1 MKVEDLIVEGKKQV
15 HSDFAKM
22 LLSDLLGIN
31 SLQLYDYLNREVS
44 EDIKDKY
51 FEKIGLLKQDK
62 PVQYVIGNVNFYGLT
77 FKVNENVLI
86 PRFET
91 EELVENTIRLI
102 KEKFPEKKN
111 LKIIDLGCGSGAIGL
126 TLKHFL
132 PDAVITLLD
141 ISEKALE
148 VAKEKASNLG
158 LDVNFVLGDML
169 EEVND
174 KFDVIISNPPY
185 IETNEEI
192 DKIVLDNEP
201 ALALFGGDDGL
212 DLYRKI
218 LSNCKKNLNDEFIIA
233 FEIGYSQESRIIE
246 LAHKNLENI
255 TAYGKKDLSRR
266 DRMIFILNISSKKAS
281 HFD

>member
-31 SLQLYDYLNREVS
+31 SLQLYDYLDKEVS

-51 FEKIGLLKQDK
+51 FEKIELLKEDK

-91 EELVENTIRLI
+91 EELVENTIKLI
-102 KEKFPEKKN
+102 KEKFPDKKD

-126 TLKHFL
+126 TLKHFF
-132 PDAVITLLD
+132 PNADVTLLD
-141 ISEKALE
+141 ISEQALE
-148 VAKEKASNLG
+148 VAKENASNLG

-233 FEIGYSQESRIIE
+233 FEIGYLQQDRIIE
-246 LAHKNLENI
+246 VIRGCFE
-255 TAYGKKDLSRR
+255 
-266 DRMIFILNISSKKAS
+266 
-281 HFD
+281 

>member
-31 SLQLYDYLNREVS
+31 SLQLYDYLDKEVS

-51 FEKIGLLKQDK
+51 FEKIELLKEDK

-91 EELVENTIRLI
+91 EELVENSIRLI

-126 TLKHFL
+126 TLKHFF
-132 PDAVITLLD
+132 PNADVTLLD

-148 VAKEKASNLG
+148 VAKENASNLG

-192 DKIVLDNEP
+192 EKQVLDNEP

-233 FEIGYSQESRIIE
+233 FEIGYLQQDRIIE
-246 LAHKNLENI
+246 LAHQNLENI

-266 DRMIFILNISSKKAS
+266 DRMVFILNISSKKG
-281 HFD
+281 

>member
-31 SLQLYDYLNREVS
+31 SLQLYDYLDKEVS

-51 FEKIGLLKQDK
+51 FEKIELLKEDK

-132 PDAVITLLD
+132 PDADITLLD
-141 ISEKALE
+141 ISERALE
-148 VAKEKASNLG
+148 VAKENVSNLG

-246 LAHKNLENI
+246 LAYKNLENI
-255 TAYGKKDLSRR
+255 TAYGKKDLSGR
-266 DRMIFILNISSKKAS
+266 DRMVFIYSNKL
-281 HFD
+281 D

>member
-1 MKVEDLIVEGKKQV
+1 MKVEELIVEGKKQV

-31 SLQLYDYLNREVS
+31 SLQLYDYLDKEVS

-51 FEKIGLLKQDK
+51 FEKIELLKEDK

-132 PDAVITLLD
+132 PDADITLLD

-148 VAKEKASNLG
+148 VAKENASNLG

-246 LAHKNLENI
+246 LAYKNLENI
-255 TAYGKKDLSRR
+255 TAYGKKDLSGR
-266 DRMIFILNISSKKAS
+266 DRMVFIYSNKL
-281 HFD
+281 D

>member
-132 PDAVITLLD
+132 PDADITLLD

-148 VAKEKASNLG
+148 VAKENASNLG

-192 DKIVLDNEP
+192 EKQVLDNEP

>member
-1 MKVEDLIVEGKKQV
+1 MKVEELIVEGKKQV

-31 SLQLYDYLNREVS
+31 SLQLYDYLDKEVS

-51 FEKIGLLKQDK
+51 FEKIELLKEDK

-91 EELVENTIRLI
+91 EELVENTISLI
-102 KEKFPEKKN
+102 REKFPEKKN

-132 PDAVITLLD
+132 PDADVTLLD

-148 VAKEKASNLG
+148 VAKENASNLG

-201 ALALFGGDDGL
+201 ALALFGGHDGL

-246 LAHKNLENI
+246 LAHKNIENI
-255 TAYGKKDLSRR
+255 TAYGKKDLSGR
-266 DRMIFILNISSKKAS
+266 DRMVFIYSNKL
-281 HFD
+281 D

>member
-31 SLQLYDYLNREVS
+31 VLQLYDYLEKEVS
-44 EDIKDKY
+44 NEIIDEY
-51 FEKIGLLKQDK
+51 FRKLELLKQDK
-62 PVQYVIGNVNFYGLT
+62 PIQYVIGNVNFYGLT

-91 EELVENTIRLI
+91 EELVENTIKLI
-102 KEKFPEKKN
+102 KEKFPDKKD

-126 TLKHFL
+126 TIKHFL
-132 PDAVITLLD
+132 PQQADVTLLD

-148 VAKEKASNLG
+148 VAAYNASNLG

-185 IETNEEI
+185 IETNEEVE
-192 DKIVLDNEP
+192 KIVLDNEP
-201 ALALFGGDDGL
+201 SLALFGGEDGL

-218 LSNCKKNLNDEFIIA
+218 LGNCKKNLNNEFIIA
-233 FEIGYSQESRIIE
+233 FEIGYTQSSRIIE
-246 LAHKNLENI
+246 IAHKNLENI
-255 TAYGKKDLSRR
+255 DAYSKKDLSGR
-266 DRMIFILNISSKKAS
+266 DRMVFIIR
-281 HFD
+281 

>member
-31 SLQLYDYLNREVS
+31 SLQLYDYLDKEVS

-51 FEKIGLLKQDK
+51 FEKIVLLKEDK

-132 PDAVITLLD
+132 PDADVTLLD

-148 VAKEKASNLG
+148 VARENASNLG
-158 LDVNFVLGDML
+158 LGVNFVLGDML
-169 EEVND
+169 EEVYD

-233 FEIGYSQESRIIE
+233 FEIGYLQQDRIIE
-246 LAHKNLENI
+246 LAHQNLQNI

-266 DRMIFILNISSKKAS
+266 DRMIFILNISSKKG
-281 HFD
+281 

>member
-1 MKVEDLIVEGKKQV
+1 MVLSNYMKVEDLIIEGKKQV

-22 LLSDLLGIN
+22 LLADLLGIN
-31 SLQLYDYLNREVS
+31 VLQLYDYLEKDVS
-44 EDIKDKY
+44 NEIRDEY
-51 FEKIGLLKQDK
+51 FRKLELLKQDK
-62 PVQYVIGNVNFYGLT
+62 PIQYVIGNVNFYGLT

-91 EELVENTIRLI
+91 EELVENTVNLI
-102 KEKFPEKKN
+102 KEKFPDKKD

-126 TLKHFL
+126 TIKHFL
-132 PDAVITLLD
+132 PHASVTLLD

-148 VAKEKASNLG
+148 VAAYNASNLG

-169 EEVND
+169 EEIND

-185 IETNEEI
+185 IENNEEI

-201 ALALFGGDDGL
+201 SLALFGGEDGL

-218 LSNCKKNLNDEFIIA
+218 LSNCNKNLNDEFIIA
-233 FEIGYSQESRIIE
+233 FEIGYTQTSRIIE
-246 LAHKNLENI
+246 LAHQNLENI
-255 TAYGKKDLSRR
+255 DAYGKKDLSGR
-266 DRMIFILNISSKKAS
+266 DRMIFILK
-281 HFD
+281 

>member
-1 MKVEDLIVEGKKQV
+1 MTDLEYLKKYYKGNIED
-15 HSDFAKM
+15 A
-22 LLSDLLGIN
+22 
-31 SLQLYDYLNREVS
+31 
-44 EDIKDKY
+44 IKRY
-51 FEKIGLLKQDK
+51 ESGE
-62 PVQYVIGNVNFYGLT
+62 PVQYIVGDVDFYGNII
-77 FKVNENVLI
+77 KVDKRVLI

-126 TLKHFL
+126 TLKHFFS
-132 PDAVITLLD
+132 DADITLLD

-148 VAKEKASNLG
+148 VAKENASNLG

-201 ALALFGGDDGL
+201 ALALFGGVDGL

-255 TAYGKKDLSRR
+255 TAYGKKDLSGR
-266 DRMIFILNISSKKAS
+266 DRMVFIYSNKL
-281 HFD
+281 D

>member
-31 SLQLYDYLNREVS
+31 SLQLYDYLDKEVS

-51 FEKIGLLKQDK
+51 FEKIELLKEDK

-132 PDAVITLLD
+132 PDADITLLD

-148 VAKEKASNLG
+148 VAKENASNLG

-246 LAHKNLENI
+246 LAYKNLENI
-255 TAYGKKDLSRR
+255 TAYGKKDLSGR
-266 DRMIFILNISSKKAS
+266 DRMVFIYSNKL
-281 HFD
+281 D

>member
-1 MKVEDLIVEGKKQV
+1 MVLSKFMKVEDLIVEGKKQV

-31 SLQLYDYLNREVS
+31 SLQLYDYLDKEVS

-51 FEKIGLLKQDK
+51 FEKIELLKEDK

-132 PDAVITLLD
+132 PDADITLLD

-148 VAKEKASNLG
+148 VAKENASNLG

-246 LAHKNLENI
+246 LAYKNLENI
-255 TAYGKKDLSRR
+255 TAYGKKDLSGR
-266 DRMIFILNISSKKAS
+266 DRMVFIYSNKL
-281 HFD
+281 D

>member
-31 SLQLYDYLNREVS
+31 SLQLYDYLDKEVS

-51 FEKIGLLKQDK
+51 FEKIELLKEDK

-91 EELVENTIRLI
+91 EELVENTIKLI
-102 KEKFPEKKN
+102 KEKFPDKKD

-126 TLKHFL
+126 TLKHFF
-132 PDAVITLLD
+132 PNADVTLLD

-148 VAKEKASNLG
+148 VAKENASNLG

-233 FEIGYSQESRIIE
+233 FEIGYLQQDRIIE
-246 LAHKNLENI
+246 LAHQNLQNI

>member
-132 PDAVITLLD
+132 PDADITLLD

-148 VAKEKASNLG
+148 VAKENASNLG

-192 DKIVLDNEP
+192 EKQVLDNEP

-255 TAYGKKDLSRR
+255 TAYGKKDLSGR
-266 DRMIFILNISSKKAS
+266 DRMVFIYSNKL
-281 HFD
+281 D

>member
-31 SLQLYDYLNREVS
+31 SLQLYDYLDKEVS

-51 FEKIGLLKQDK
+51 FEKIELLKEDK

-91 EELVENTIRLI
+91 EELVENTIKLI
-102 KEKFPEKKN
+102 KEKFPDKKD

-126 TLKHFL
+126 TLKHFF
-132 PDAVITLLD
+132 PNADVTLLD

-148 VAKEKASNLG
+148 VAKENASNLG

-233 FEIGYSQESRIIE
+233 FEIGYLQQDRIIE
-246 LAHKNLENI
+246 LAHQNLQNI
-255 TAYGKKDLSRR
+255 TAYVKKDLSRR
-266 DRMIFILNISSKKAS
+266 DRMIFILNISSKKG
-281 HFD
+281 

>member
-132 PDAVITLLD
+132 PDADITLLD

-148 VAKEKASNLG
+148 VAKENASNLG

-192 DKIVLDNEP
+192 EKQVLDNEP

-218 LSNCKKNLNDEFIIA
+218 LSNCKKNLNDEFVIA

>member
-31 SLQLYDYLNREVS
+31 SLQLYDYLDKEVS

-51 FEKIGLLKQDK
+51 FEKIELLKEDK

-77 FKVNENVLI
+77 FKVNDNVLI

-132 PDAVITLLD
+132 PDTDVTLLD

-148 VAKEKASNLG
+148 VAKENASNLG

-233 FEIGYSQESRIIE
+233 FEIGYLQQDRIIE
-246 LAHKNLENI
+246 LVHQNLQNI
-255 TAYGKKDLSRR
+255 TAYGKKDLSGR
-266 DRMIFILNISSKKAS
+266 DRMVFIYSNKL
-281 HFD
+281 D

>member
-1 MKVEDLIVEGKKQV
+1 MRVEDLIVEGKKHV

-31 SLQLYDYLNREVS
+31 SLQLYDYLDKEVS

-51 FEKIGLLKQDK
+51 FEKIELLKQDK

-91 EELVENTIRLI
+91 EELVENTINLI
-102 KEKFPEKKN
+102 KEKFPDKKD

-132 PDAVITLLD
+132 PDADITLLD
-141 ISEKALE
+141 ISDKALE
-148 VAKEKASNLG
+148 VAKENASNLG

-169 EEVND
+169 DNVDD
-174 KFDVIISNPPY
+174 KFDIIISNPPY

-192 DKIVLDNEP
+192 EKIVLDNEP

-218 LSNCKKNLNDEFIIA
+218 LGSCKKNLNDEFIIA

-246 LAHKNLENI
+246 LAHQNLENI
-255 TAYGKKDLSRR
+255 TAYGKKDLSGR
-266 DRMIFILNISSKKAS
+266 DRMVFIYSNKL
-281 HFD
+281 D